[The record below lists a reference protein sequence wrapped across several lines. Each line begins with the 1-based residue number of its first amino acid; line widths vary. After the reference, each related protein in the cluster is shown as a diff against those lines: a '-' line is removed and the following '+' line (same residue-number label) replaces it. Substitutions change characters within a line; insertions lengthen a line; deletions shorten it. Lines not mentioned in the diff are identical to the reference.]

1 MGAVAAPIP
10 KKPEK
15 KAEENNLEHMSQR
28 LTELETRL
36 VFQDQT
42 IEELHEVIYQQQGQ
56 FDELTREVAKLKNRL
71 GQSSPG
77 GEGNGAA
84 HG

>member
-1 MGAVAAPIP
+1 M
-10 KKPEK
+10 EHL
-15 KAEENNLEHMSQR
+15 AER

-56 FDELTREVAKLKNRL
+56 LDELTRELAKLNNRL
-71 GQSSPG
+71 GQFPPDG
-77 GEGNGAA
+77 GGNGDG